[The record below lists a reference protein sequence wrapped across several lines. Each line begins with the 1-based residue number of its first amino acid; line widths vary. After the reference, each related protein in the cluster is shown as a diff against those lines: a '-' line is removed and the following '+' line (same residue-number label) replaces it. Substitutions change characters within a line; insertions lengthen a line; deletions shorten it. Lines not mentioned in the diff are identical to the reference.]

1 MVWQAQWKYYKVS
14 QKQHRLVKILANK
27 MASSISI
34 KFERSFQA
42 GIIICKTT
50 LAIEYA
56 TPPASILSFK
66 LWHENMKTMI
76 KTDLYTGDA
85 GNCTKPSFDRACSLK
100 DLGAIWTYFL
110 VFASCKWDRWSRHF
124 LRPYF
129 PANTDWWK
137 GYYFDSRLMVNTS
150 SKGEKQ
156 KF

>member
-1 MVWQAQWKYYKVS
+1 
-14 QKQHRLVKILANK
+14 
-27 MASSISI
+27 
-34 KFERSFQA
+34 
-42 GIIICKTT
+42 
-50 LAIEYA
+50 
-56 TPPASILSFK
+56 
-66 LWHENMKTMI
+66 MKTMI

-137 GYYFDSRLMVNTS
+137 GYYFDSRPMVNTCSKVRSRNFRVS
-150 SKGEKQ
+150 SKRVSSKTGSLLVHTMILFLIKSTVEFPTSFPFSEVNCWAFLFSKLSFEYHW
-156 KF
+156 KYPFVSWRRFACC